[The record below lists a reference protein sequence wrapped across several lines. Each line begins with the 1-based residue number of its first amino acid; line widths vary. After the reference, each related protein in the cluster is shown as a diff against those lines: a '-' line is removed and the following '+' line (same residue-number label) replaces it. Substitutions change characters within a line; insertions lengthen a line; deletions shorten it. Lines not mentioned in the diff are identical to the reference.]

1 LSAIAKPGGIVGALV
16 VGASLLSGASA
27 LAQDKWPFV
36 GKWAVDAPKAC
47 EPGSGPSD
55 LFLTI
60 TDKKLSYYASECV
73 ILSKRRIAKS
83 GDAAYRLKL
92 RCTGESQTSQSE
104 LILGLL
110 EKTEERP
117 ELLVHIDPVAWS
129 MTGYRRCSE

>member
-1 LSAIAKPGGIVGALV
+1 MLV
-16 VGASLLSGASA
+16 VSASLLSGTSA
-27 LAQDKWPFV
+27 FAQTKWPFV
-36 GKWAVDAPKAC
+36 GKWALDAPKAC

-83 GDAAYRLKL
+83 GDDAYRLKL
-92 RCTGESQTSQSE
+92 RCTGEGQTSQSE

-110 EKTEERP
+110 EKTEERS